1 MKLFEL
7 IKKNLIYSYAIFGFF
22 LFLILS
28 SINFLYDKYVLDLT
42 IGYKYNV
49 SAIQYN
55 DFKKQTYDELLNQI
69 MKEDL
74 KTLHRVKNI
83 QVDSPGLTLKKVKN
97 TPKFQLILN
106 DYVDEKKLEDL
117 INKKYINSINKVVYL
132 LEENLPNYDYET
144 IKSSYLKFREKE
156 IIRVHDRLVSSE
168 FFKKYPPVRCT
179 ADNVEFCLNNY
190 IKFYLF
196 VLNNLTIVDET
207 KIRKFLNIKEDQI
220 ITISQIFE
228 DFTNNKNLYSN
239 HNFLNMMSE
248 NELNQSSY
256 KNKFYSKKFKILK
269 NSEFFSEYNV
279 NNYCRTY
286 EAGCLKSISEDFNK
300 ILYQHKLETKHFY
313 KVKYTVPKH
322 KEKFHIL
329 PETLKIL
336 GFTIL
341 ITYILFILTNRF
353 FNRKSK

>member
-1 MKLFEL
+1 MKLSML
-7 IKKNLIYSYAIFGFF
+7 IKNNGIYSYVVFGFF

-28 SINFLYDKYVLDLT
+28 SINFIYNKYVLDLT

-49 SAIQYN
+49 SAIQYHN
-55 DFKKQTYDELLNQI
+55 FKKQTFHELLNQI
-69 MKEDL
+69 MNEDL
-74 KTLHRVKNI
+74 KTLHRIKNI
-83 QVDSPGLTLKKVKN
+83 EVDSPGLTLKKVKN
-97 TPKFQLILN
+97 TLKFQLILN

-117 INKKYINSINKVVYL
+117 INKKYINSINKVVSL
-132 LEENLPNYDYET
+132 LEENLPYYDYET
-144 IKSSYLKFREKE
+144 IESSYLKFREKE
-156 IIRVHDRLVSSE
+156 IKRVHDRLVSSE
-168 FFKKYPPVRCT
+168 FFKKYPPVVCT
-179 ADNVEFCLNNY
+179 SDNFEFCLNNY
-190 IKFYLF
+190 VNFYLF
-196 VLNNLTIVDET
+196 VFNNLTIVDET

-228 DFTNNKNLYSN
+228 DFTKNKNLYSN
-239 HNFLNMMSE
+239 LNFLNMMSE
-248 NELNQSSY
+248 NKLEQSSHKY
-256 KNKFYSKKFKILK
+256 KYYSKKFKILK

-313 KVKYTVPKH
+313 KVKYTVPKNR
-322 KEKFHIL
+322 EKFHIF

-341 ITYILFILTNRF
+341 LTYILFILTNRF